1 MLENFRYASE
11 WKEFT
16 CAVDKLSELLGNGQA
31 YLLIGLKKDFDLELQ
46 NANEIQDSVLE
57 IINDEVLYLMYHYL
71 REGEFEEQELLNFF
85 KEKKLS
91 SKETKEYILMMKNK
105 MEYVCDALINTEIK
119 KRYTFKSNVLL
130 NKISSLDYNICNYK
144 LDKDIGM
151 EHCILQ
157 IGVNR
162 QLKKLDGNKIPEL
175 VSAKNEEK
183 LTEFVC
189 DVEDLD
195 YLINKLEILKKKIQK

>member
-11 WKEFT
+11 WEEFT
-16 CAVDKLSELLGNGQA
+16 SAVDKLSELLGNGQA
-31 YLLIGLKKDFDLELQ
+31 HLLIGLKKDLDLELQ
-46 NANEIQDSVLE
+46 NANEIQDSILE
-57 IINDEVLYLMYHYL
+57 IIYDEVLYLMYNYL
-71 REGEFEEQELLNFF
+71 REGEFDEHELENLF

-105 MEYVCDALINTEIK
+105 LEYICDALINTEIK
-119 KRYTFKSNVLL
+119 KRFEFKSNILL

-144 LDKDIGM
+144 LDKDIEM

-157 IGVNR
+157 IGVSR
-162 QLKKLDGNKIPEL
+162 QLKKFDGNKMSEL

-189 DVEDLD
+189 PMC
-195 YLINKLEILKKKIQK
+195 